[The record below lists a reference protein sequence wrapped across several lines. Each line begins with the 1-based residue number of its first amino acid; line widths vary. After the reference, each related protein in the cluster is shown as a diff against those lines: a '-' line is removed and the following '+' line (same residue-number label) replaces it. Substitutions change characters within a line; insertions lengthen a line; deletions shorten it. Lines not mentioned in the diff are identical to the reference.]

1 MDLEERK
8 GKTMNN
14 NISAKT
20 SNSLTVAVG
29 SMGISIASVL
39 SWTTWHNIWW
49 CILHSGL
56 GWWYVIYYI
65 IKYIY

>member
-8 GKTMNN
+8 NKIMNN

-20 SNSLTVAVG
+20 SNGLTVG
-29 SMGISIASVL
+29 TCMGISIASVL

-56 GWWYVIYYI
+56 GWCYVIYYI

>member
-1 MDLEERK
+1 
-8 GKTMNN
+8 MNN

-20 SNSLTVAVG
+20 SNGLAVVTC
-29 SMGISIASVL
+29 MGISIASVL

-56 GWWYVIYYI
+56 GWCYVIYYI

>member
-8 GKTMNN
+8 SKIMNN

-20 SNSLTVAVG
+20 SNGLTVG
-29 SMGISIASVL
+29 TCMGISIASVL

-56 GWWYVIYYI
+56 GWCYVIYYI

>member
-1 MDLEERK
+1 
-8 GKTMNN
+8 MNN

-20 SNSLTVAVG
+20 SNGLAVG
-29 SMGISIASVL
+29 TCMGISIASVL

-56 GWWYVIYYI
+56 GWCYVIYYI
-65 IKYIY
+65 IKYIYYIYINRKENL

>member
-1 MDLEERK
+1 
-8 GKTMNN
+8 MNN

-20 SNSLTVAVG
+20 SNGLAVTC
-29 SMGISIASVL
+29 MGISIASVL

-56 GWWYVIYYI
+56 GWCYVIYYI

>member
-1 MDLEERK
+1 MDLEERRSK
-8 GKTMNN
+8 IMNN

-20 SNSLTVAVG
+20 SNGLAVG
-29 SMGISIASVL
+29 TCMGISIASVL

-56 GWWYVIYYI
+56 GWCYVIYYI

>member
-1 MDLEERK
+1 
-8 GKTMNN
+8 MNN

-20 SNSLTVAVG
+20 SNGLTVGTCMAC
-29 SMGISIASVL
+29 MGISIASVL

-56 GWWYVIYYI
+56 GWCYVVYYI

>member
-8 GKTMNN
+8 SKIMNN

-20 SNSLTVAVG
+20 SNGLTVG
-29 SMGISIASVL
+29 TCMGISIASVL
-39 SWTTWHNIWW
+39 SWTTWHNIRW

-56 GWWYVIYYI
+56 GWCYVIYYI

>member
-1 MDLEERK
+1 
-8 GKTMNN
+8 MNN

-20 SNSLTVAVG
+20 SNGLTVG
-29 SMGISIASVL
+29 TCMGISIASVL

-56 GWWYVIYYI
+56 GWCYVIYYI
-65 IKYIY
+65 IKYIYINRKENL

>member
-1 MDLEERK
+1 
-8 GKTMNN
+8 MNN
-14 NISAKT
+14 NISVKT
-20 SNSLTVAVG
+20 SNGLTVG
-29 SMGISIASVL
+29 TCMGISIASVL

-56 GWWYVIYYI
+56 GWCYVIYYI

>member
-1 MDLEERK
+1 
-8 GKTMNN
+8 MNN

-20 SNSLTVAVG
+20 SNGNGLAVG
-29 SMGISIASVL
+29 TCMGISIASVL

-56 GWWYVIYYI
+56 GWCYVIYYI

>member
-1 MDLEERK
+1 
-8 GKTMNN
+8 MNN

-20 SNSLTVAVG
+20 SNGLAVG
-29 SMGISIASVL
+29 TCMGISIVSVL

-56 GWWYVIYYI
+56 GWCYVIYYI

>member
-8 GKTMNN
+8 GKIMNN

-20 SNSLTVAVG
+20 SNGLTVG
-29 SMGISIASVL
+29 TCMGISIASVL

-56 GWWYVIYYI
+56 GWCYVIYYI